1 MKKAFQFLLFMFCA
15 STAVAQTATPSD
27 SLEIVVIFGNE
38 ETLNYW
44 KTLLRANEVA
54 VSEPSGA
61 RLWRIAIRSSIVI
74 GGRTIVLEDPATII
88 GVIGGRADAIGLIS
102 ASGNTNFTLPH
113 LTPPYL
119 LNSIN
124 ARENGYPFLTR
135 PITIDRNPFNI
146 NDIPFLPTAPIEV
159 QRDLKIYLL
168 DTGIELDNNNTPN
181 HNLLKRHVDMTA
193 AKDFVNN
200 TDFPNDD
207 HEERHGTAVAG
218 IVTRYLSYLNN
229 PSGKSVK
236 ITPFKVLNRNGV
248 GTTFNIIKAID
259 QATKNGANLIN
270 CSFAIKKR
278 FLPFYGNAPLQI
290 AIDKAREK
298 GILFITGA
306 GNDDSNI
313 ECRPVFPASL
323 PNDNILTV
331 GACQY
336 QNSEQQKASFSNYGK
351 RSVDVFA
358 PGFRI
363 GTTGKENTLVRIT
376 GTSFSTPIVT
386 GLAALLAVQMASN
399 APMNAP
405 SNAPTAPTNDPIDFR
420 LIKKIIM
427 DNADGRLRSESVKGV
442 INCPKALRTL

>member
-1 MKKAFQFLLFMFCA
+1 
-15 STAVAQTATPSD
+15 
-27 SLEIVVIFGNE
+27 
-38 ETLNYW
+38 
-44 KTLLRANEVA
+44 
-54 VSEPSGA
+54 
-61 RLWRIAIRSSIVI
+61 
-74 GGRTIVLEDPATII
+74 
-88 GVIGGRADAIGLIS
+88 
-102 ASGNTNFTLPH
+102 
-113 LTPPYL
+113 
-119 LNSIN
+119 
-124 ARENGYPFLTR
+124 
-135 PITIDRNPFNI
+135 
-146 NDIPFLPTAPIEV
+146 
-159 QRDLKIYLL
+159 
-168 DTGIELDNNNTPN
+168 
-181 HNLLKRHVDMTA
+181 MTA

-207 HEERHGTAVAG
+207 HEARHGTAVAG

-229 PSGKSVK
+229 PSAKSVK
-236 ITPFKVLNRNGV
+236 ITPFKVLNRYGV

-259 QATKNGANLIN
+259 QANKNGANLIN